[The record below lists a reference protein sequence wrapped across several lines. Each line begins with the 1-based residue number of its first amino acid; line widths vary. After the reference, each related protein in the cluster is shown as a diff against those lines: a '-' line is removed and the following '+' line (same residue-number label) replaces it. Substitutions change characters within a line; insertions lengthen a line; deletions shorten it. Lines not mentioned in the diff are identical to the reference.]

1 MNTSSA
7 LATVYATANS
17 AARSDARP
25 LMAGAAET
33 VVTRV
38 KDEPSQRVLR
48 LIDKV
53 SEDLEDVHDELYA
66 RALVLSDGTQ
76 RLAIVAVDIGSLD
89 GPAVLSAIEK
99 ATGIPEKNIAVNWSH
114 THGAPG
120 VDGRA
125 QAPGTGEWLTSTL
138 TQLVQCAINNLQDAT
153 LRVGR
158 EPVQIGYN
166 RRLMGGDGNI
176 TMEVNPKGAI
186 VPWVD
191 VLGVYGN
198 DGLRIAVLF
207 SHAAHPV
214 IVHWASEAITADF
227 PGYAV
232 GHLRNLLD
240 KYSNPQGVLMF
251 AQGCCANINGY
262 PLRGGYNAADAA
274 GLSLAFATKNALT
287 HAKPVSTKPLRTCAL
302 DLSLPYWHPSIEI
315 CKTMLKQEP
324 DSRHRE
330 RLQRIIGG
338 GGQDFLSFPLSAFAI
353 GDELCIVFLPSE
365 TFAEYQLFA
374 DETSPFKH
382 TVVFG
387 YTNQGVGYVATKK
400 DYDLGARGGYEAAI
414 NYRWPLE
421 PSIERQIQNGITEL
435 FCELKKQ

>member
-1 MNTSSA
+1 MMETSSA
-7 LATVYATANS
+7 WLIISGAVHSGVAGNAPN
-17 AARSDARP
+17 

-33 VVTRV
+33 IVTRV
-38 KDEPSQRVLR
+38 KDDPTQRVLR
-48 LIDKV
+48 LIDKPPQ
-53 SEDLEDVHDELYA
+53 DLEDVHDELYA

-76 RLAIVAVDIGSLD
+76 CLAIVTVDIGSLD
-89 GPAVLSAIEK
+89 GPAVLGAIET
-99 ATGIPEKNIAVNWSH
+99 ATGIPKTNIAVNWSH

-125 QAPGTGEWLTSTL
+125 PAPGSDEWLANTL
-138 TQLVQCAINNLQDAT
+138 SQLVQYAINNLQSAT

-166 RRLMGGDGNI
+166 RRLMGNDGNI
-176 TMEVNPKGAI
+176 TMEVNPKGAV

-191 VLGVYGN
+191 VLAAYGN
-198 DGLRIAVLF
+198 NGLRIAVLF

-240 KYSNPQGVLMF
+240 KYSDPQGVLMF

-262 PLRGGYNAADAA
+262 PLRGGYDAADAA
-274 GLSLAFATKNALT
+274 GLSLAVATKNALA
-287 HAKPVSTKPLRTCAL
+287 HAETVPTKTFKASAL
-302 DLSLPYWHPSIEI
+302 DVSLPYWQPSIEN

-324 DSRHRE
+324 NSRHRE
-330 RLQRIIGG
+330 RLLRIIDGA
-338 GGQDFLSFPLSAFAI
+338 GQEFLSFPMSAFAI
-353 GDELCIVFLPSE
+353 GDELCFVFLPSE

-382 TVVFG
+382 
-387 YTNQGVGYVATKK
+387 
-400 DYDLGARGGYEAAI
+400 
-414 NYRWPLE
+414 
-421 PSIERQIQNGITEL
+421 
-435 FCELKKQ
+435 

>member
-1 MNTSSA
+1 MDTLCQLAAISGAVNSSVPSN
-7 LATVYATANS
+7 AT
-17 AARSDARP
+17 D
-25 LMAGAAET
+25 LMAGAAEV

-38 KDEPSQRVLR
+38 KDEPTQRILR
-48 LIDKV
+48 LIDKAP
-53 SEDLEDVHDELYA
+53 EDFEDVHDELYA

-76 RLAIVAVDIGSLD
+76 HLAIITVDLGSLD

-99 ATGIPEKNIAVNWSH
+99 ATGIPEINIAVNWSH

-125 QAPGTGEWLTSTL
+125 SAPGSDEWLANTL
-138 TQLVQCAINNLQDAT
+138 SQLVHHAIDNLQGAT

-166 RRLMGGDGNI
+166 RRLMGDDGYI
-176 TMEVNPKGAI
+176 TMDVNPTGAI

-191 VLGVYGN
+191 VLGIYGN

-227 PGYAV
+227 PGFAV

-240 KYSNPQGVLMF
+240 KYSDPQGVLMF

-262 PLRGGYNAADAA
+262 PLRGGYDAADAA
-274 GLSLAFATKNALT
+274 GLSLAFAAKNALA
-287 HAKPVSTKPLRTCAL
+287 HAETVSTKPFRAKAIE
-302 DLSLPYWHPSIEI
+302 LSLPYWHPSADRCEAI
-315 CKTMLKQEP
+315 LKREP
-324 DSRHRE
+324 NTRHRE
-330 RLQRIIGG
+330 RLRRIMDGG
-338 GGQDFLSFPLSAFAI
+338 SQEFLSFPMNAFSV
-353 GDELCIVFLPSE
+353 GDKLCMLFLPSE

-382 TVVFG
+382 TVIYG
-387 YTNQGVGYVATKK
+387 YTNRGVGYVATKK
-400 DYDLGARGGYEAAI
+400 DYDLGERGGYEASI
-414 NYRWPLE
+414 NHRWPLE
-421 PSIERQIQNGITEL
+421 SSVEEQIQDGISQL
-435 FCELKKQ
+435 FQELKTV

>member
-1 MNTSSA
+1 METLSA
-7 LATVYATANS
+7 LAAISEAVNGSSPSNAP
-17 AARSDARP
+17 D

-33 VVTRV
+33 IVTHV
-38 KDEPSQRVLR
+38 KDQPTQRVLR
-48 LIDKV
+48 LIDKAP
-53 SEDLEDVHDELYA
+53 EDLEDVHDELYA
-66 RALVLSDGTQ
+66 RALVLTDGAKH
-76 RLAIVAVDIGSLD
+76 LAIITVDIGSLD

-99 ATGIPEKNIAVNWSH
+99 ATGIPETNIAVNWSH

-125 QAPGTGEWLTSTL
+125 QAPGSGEWLANTL
-138 TQLVQCAINNLQDAT
+138 SQLVQRATDNLQGAT

-166 RRLMGGDGNI
+166 RRLMGDDGNI
-176 TMEVNPKGAI
+176 TMDVNPKGAI

-240 KYSNPQGVLMF
+240 KYSDSQGVLMF

-274 GLSLAFATKNALT
+274 GLSLAFAAKNALARAET
-287 HAKPVSTKPLRTCAL
+287 VSTNLFRAYAL
-302 DLSLPYWHPSIEI
+302 DVPLPYWHPSIES
-315 CKTMLKQEP
+315 CRAMLKREP

-330 RLQRIIGG
+330 RLQRMIDG
-338 GGQDFLSFPLSAFAI
+338 GGQEFLSFPMNAFAI
-353 GDELCIVFLPSE
+353 GDELCMVFLPSE

-382 TVVFG
+382 TVVYG
-387 YTNQGVGYVATKK
+387 YTNRGVGYVATKK
-400 DYDLGARGGYEAAI
+400 DYDLGERGGYEASI
-414 NYRWPLE
+414 HHRWPLE
-421 PSIERQIQNGITEL
+421 PSIEGQIQDGITQL
-435 FCELKKQ
+435 FRELKKV

>member
-1 MNTSSA
+1 MDTLSILTAISGAVNSSA
-7 LATVYATANS
+7 PSNAP
-17 AARSDARP
+17 D
-25 LMAGAAET
+25 LMAGAAEA

-38 KDEPSQRVLR
+38 KDEPTQRVLR
-48 LIDKV
+48 LIDKAP
-53 SEDLEDVHDELYA
+53 EDFEDVHDELYA

-76 RLAIVAVDIGSLD
+76 HLAIITVDIGSLD
-89 GPAVLSAIEK
+89 GPEVLSAIEK
-99 ATGIPEKNIAVNWSH
+99 ATGIPETNIAVNWSH

-125 QAPGTGEWLTSTL
+125 PAPGSEEWLASAL
-138 TQLVQCAINNLQDAT
+138 SQLAQHAMDKLQEAT

-166 RRLMGGDGNI
+166 RRLMGDDGYI
-176 TMEVNPKGAI
+176 TMDVNPKGAI

-198 DGLRIAVLF
+198 GGLRIAVLF

-227 PGYAV
+227 PGFAV

-240 KYSNPQGVLMF
+240 KNSDPQGVLMF

-262 PLRGGYNAADAA
+262 PLRGGYDAADAA
-274 GLSLAFATKNALT
+274 GLSLAFAAKNALA
-287 HAKPVSTKPLRTCAL
+287 HADAVSTKPFRTHAL
-302 DLSLPYWHPSIEI
+302 ELSLPYWHPSIET
-315 CKTMLKQEP
+315 CKAILKREP

-330 RLQRIIGG
+330 RLQRIIDGG
-338 GGQDFLSFPLSAFAI
+338 SQEFLTFPMNAFAV
-353 GDELCIVFLPSE
+353 GDYLCMLFLPSE

-382 TVVFG
+382 TVIYG
-387 YTNQGVGYVATKK
+387 YTNRGVGYVATKK
-400 DYDLGARGGYEAAI
+400 DYDLGERGGYEASI
-414 NYRWPLE
+414 NHRWPLE
-421 PSIERQIQNGITEL
+421 PSIEEQILDGISQL
-435 FCELKKQ
+435 FRELKNA

>member
-1 MNTSSA
+1 METLSA
-7 LATVYATANS
+7 LATSYVAVHGGVTSS
-17 AARSDARP
+17 AP
-25 LMAGAAET
+25 NLMAGAAET
-33 VVTRV
+33 IVTRV
-38 KDEPSQRVLR
+38 RDEPTQRVLR
-48 LIDKV
+48 LIDKPP
-53 SEDLEDVHDELYA
+53 EELEDVHDELYA
-66 RALVLSDGTQ
+66 RALVLSDGAQ
-76 RLAIVAVDIGSLD
+76 HFAIVTVDIGSLD
-89 GPAVLSAIEK
+89 GAEVIGAIEK
-99 ATGIPEKNIAVNWSH
+99 VTGIAKTNIAVNWSH

-120 VDGRA
+120 VDGRS
-125 QAPGTGEWLTSTL
+125 QAPGSGEWLANTL
-138 TQLVQCAINNLQDAT
+138 GQLVQKAIDNLRSAT
-153 LRVGR
+153 LRFGR

-166 RRLMGGDGNI
+166 RRLMGDDGNI
-176 TMEVNPKGAI
+176 TMDVNPNGAI

-240 KYSNPQGVLMF
+240 RYSDPQGVLMF

-262 PLRGGYNAADAA
+262 PLRGGYGAADAA
-274 GLSLAFATKNALT
+274 GLSLAVAAKNALA
-287 HAKPVSTKPLRTCAL
+287 HAETVSVKPFKAHAL
-302 DLSLPYWHPSIEI
+302 DLSLPYWHPSIET
-315 CKTMLKQEP
+315 CEAMLNQEP
-324 DSRHRE
+324 DSRHRD
-330 RLQRIIGG
+330 RLQRIIDG
-338 GGQDFLSFPLSAFAI
+338 GGQESLSFPMSAFAF
-353 GDELCIVFLPSE
+353 GEELCIAFLPSE

-387 YTNQGVGYVATKK
+387 YTNRGVGYVATKK
-400 DYDLGARGGYEAAI
+400 DYDLGVRGGYEASI

-421 PSIERQIQNGITEL
+421 PSIERQIQSGITQL
-435 FCELKKQ
+435 LCELKNK